1 MTPYVFHPARIIAH
15 RAEAEGIHT
24 FTMRFTEPRV
34 RRAYRFAAGQ
44 FNMLYAYGVG
54 EVPISIVSDPE
65 EPETLEH
72 TISAVGR
79 VTNVMA
85 RWKVGDVA
93 GVCGPYGRGWPL
105 DEARGREVIIVTGG
119 LGCAPVV
126 GVIDYIFRRREEY
139 GALHILHG
147 VKTPRDL
154 LYRGRFEAWQRH
166 PRTRVYLT
174 ADRPDIAW
182 RHRVG
187 VVTNLFDEIS
197 PDPSAVVMM
206 CGPEVMMRFAARVL
220 CDKGVGDDAIYLS
233 MERHMQCAIG
243 LCGHCQFGP
252 HFVCK
257 DGPVFCYATVK
268 RLFGFDNL

>member
-1 MTPYVFHPARIIAH
+1 QVKAPITRSASRVRGPPRDGVLMHGAVAQSKVRHVRLRRLRPLHHLVSGRHRSHGGGGRDPCGARPAAWRMTPYVFHPARIIDH
-15 RAEAEGIHT
+15 RVEAEGIHT

-65 EPETLEH
+65 EPKTLEH

-93 GVCGPYGRGWPL
+93 GVRGPYGRGWPV

-126 GVIDYIFRRREEY
+126 GVIDYIFRRRDEY

-147 VKTPRDL
+147 VKTPR
-154 LYRGRFEAWQRH
+154 
-166 PRTRVYLT
+166 
-174 ADRPDIAW
+174 
-182 RHRVG
+182 
-187 VVTNLFDEIS
+187 
-197 PDPSAVVMM
+197 
-206 CGPEVMMRFAARVL
+206 
-220 CDKGVGDDAIYLS
+220 
-233 MERHMQCAIG
+233 
-243 LCGHCQFGP
+243 
-252 HFVCK
+252 
-257 DGPVFCYATVK
+257 
-268 RLFGFDNL
+268 